1 MKNLVKTL
9 NGYRFLFL
17 IKCYTFIVSK
27 NGYNKNKVYK
37 IKDQKEVIN
46 EIVDFCQ

>member
-9 NGYRFLFL
+9 
-17 IKCYTFIVSK
+17 

-37 IKDQKEVIN
+37 IKDQKEVID